1 MLSFLSNKN
10 NTPNQIPDPAF
21 LVIGISKK
29 YEDNKLRTIY
39 NNPSYYFLD
48 VSNPRKNTI
57 SEEGRFIHCDFNN
70 PLDLKRVH
78 DFFKEKFNIIFFDK
92 SVFKFFKEMYI
103 ISLLTLVKKG
113 GYIIIPDYNFFL
125 NKLSNGMSIEE
136 YLRLSK
142 NKKENIRI
150 REKIL
155 KIQKTFNILSEFKKH
170 FSDIKIMKINEIRD
184 AIIQSRNVYNE
195 GNNNNVTE
203 RGFVITK

>member
-78 DFFKEKFNIIFFDK
+78 DFFKE
-92 SVFKFFKEMYI
+92 MYI
-103 ISLLTLVKKG
+103 IRLLTLVEKG

-155 KIQKTFNILSEFKKH
+155 KIQKTFNILSEFKKR